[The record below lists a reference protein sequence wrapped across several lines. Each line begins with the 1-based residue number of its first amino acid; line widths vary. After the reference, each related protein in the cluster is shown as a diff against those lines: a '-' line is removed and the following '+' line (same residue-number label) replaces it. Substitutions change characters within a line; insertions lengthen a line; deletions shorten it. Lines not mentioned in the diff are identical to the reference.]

1 MDFNKLF
8 TNPGYIL
15 VAEKIVGF
23 LSYES
28 IQACRDVSPIWKKFI
43 DQQKFWRLDRFFSL
57 IKEDWM
63 VQKAEKMYSR
73 DGPETFAEK
82 VDLLEEFP
90 EWKKLIPHVENQMSV
105 SDLDIL
111 INGLERYIAMSQD
124 MFPKDPKEYEKKHG
138 DYGNQKLNQFCPL
151 SFAVKK
157 GDFEFV
163 EMMIRTPF
171 DFNSLKFKFPTC
183 RGGSTPEKRHGN
195 CDTYDDLKPWRWDD
209 FTHYEGGYNVLDK
222 AIKCGHTS
230 IVELILKFADEKKI
244 KKGSSAFC
252 QASNSPDIAKLLLKH
267 CKYDRKSLSQLGT
280 KTLADLVMQQANN
293 EEVEVATSCE
303 EEEEEEEEDE
313 DESEDEDEDE
323 SEDEEEEDEDE
334 EVEEPPKKKMKAGIR
349 GKGIQK

>member
-57 IKEDWM
+57 IKADWM
-63 VQKAEKMYSR
+63 VQKAEKHLGR
-73 DGPETFAEK
+73 DGPFTCAKK
-82 VDLLEEFP
+82 VNLLDEFP
-90 EWKKLIPHVENQMSV
+90 EWKKLIPHVENEMSV

-124 MFPKDPKEYEKKHG
+124 MFPKDPKEYRKKHG
-138 DYGNQKLNQFCPL
+138 EDGDQELNQFCPL
-151 SFAVKK
+151 SFAVKE

-183 RGGSTPEKRHGN
+183 KEIDSSLFYDCKDCYSEAYARHGN
-195 CDTYDDLKPWRWDD
+195 GFGRPCDCYDDLKPWRWDD
-209 FTHYEGGYNVLDK
+209 YTHYKGGFNVLDK
-222 AIKCGHTS
+222 AIRCGHTS
-230 IVELILKFADEKKI
+230 IVELILKFADEKNI
-244 KKGSSAFC
+244 KRGPSAFC
-252 QASNSPDIAKLLLKH
+252 QASKSPDIAKLLLKH
-267 CKYDRKSLSQLGT
+267 CKYDRKSLCQLGT
-280 KTLADLVMQQANN
+280 KTLADLVMHLANN

-303 EEEEEEEEDE
+303 EEDDEDEEEEEEI
-313 DESEDEDEDE
+313 
-323 SEDEEEEDEDE
+323 
-334 EVEEPPKKKMKAGIR
+334 EEPPKKKMRAGIR